1 MPIPQKRID
10 TYDVDTSVSDDTIL
24 IANKNGKTIRQNIQ
38 IQICEVNTNSTY
50 KIVYMNQLY
59 DAPNAL
65 GVDLKFVKVG
75 AKIPCGVFRNMHICG
90 KCKGRR

>member
-1 MPIPQKRID
+1 MGIK
-10 TYDVDTSVSDDTIL
+10 YDKMFKS
-24 IANKNGKTIRQNIQ
+24 R
-38 IQICEVNTNSTY
+38 ICEVNTNSTY

-59 DAPNAL
+59 DVPNAL

-90 KCKGRR
+90 KCNGRR